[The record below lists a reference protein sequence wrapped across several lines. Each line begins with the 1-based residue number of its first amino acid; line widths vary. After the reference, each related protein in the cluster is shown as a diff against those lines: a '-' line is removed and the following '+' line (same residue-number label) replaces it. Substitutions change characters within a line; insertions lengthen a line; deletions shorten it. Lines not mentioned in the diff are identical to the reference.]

1 MWARGDDSTSTT
13 EGRGLW
19 TTVGI
24 ICSFAAND
32 CILNMQDRGCK
43 TDRLSDISLQTEKS
57 LCYNTCATTPVLQYL
72 CYNTCATIPVLQYLC
87 YNTIKVL
94 WSHTAKAWC
103 HSETVWCDSKTYWS
117 SQSRRW
123 LRFQFQGCTV
133 LNLYRTD
140 PYYMTLQKQ
149 MKHAYAKPYMQVQLE
164 GKKRKGKESLPHWS
178 SLNVVKSLAWNCQL
192 DAQFNMHAHNS
203 YLSVQA

>member
-1 MWARGDDSTSTT
+1 MISDRAASSKTWLIHNDYAGVCELR
-13 EGRGLW
+13 LN
-19 TTVGI
+19 
-24 ICSFAAND
+24 SFAA
-32 CILNMQDRGCK
+32 L
-43 TDRLSDISLQTEKS
+43 LQTIASWTRRTEDAKQT
-57 LCYNTCATTPVLQYL
+57 LVCKQKRVCATTPENL
-72 CYNTCATIPVLQYLC
+72 CDLIHQGVDTIQKPFGSNSTTC
-87 YNTIKVL
+87 
-94 WSHTAKAWC
+94 
-103 HSETVWCDSKTYWS
+103 WS